1 MSKESPAFAYYAR
14 KIQIT
19 NRSKLIAE
27 WQDAP
32 ITLRDRAFLHDIL
45 DGFSLKELA
54 SKYNMTISGVAKR
67 KHKLF
72 IRLHRY
78 DMRNL

>member
-1 MSKESPAFAYYAR
+1 MGKKSPAFAYYAR

-19 NRSKLIAE
+19 SRSKLVAE

-45 DGFSLKELA
+45 DGLSLKGLA
-54 SKYNMTISGVAKR
+54 SKHNITVSGVAKR

-72 IRLHRY
+72 VRLHRY

>member
-1 MSKESPAFAYYAR
+1 MGRKSPAFAYYAR
-14 KIQIT
+14 KIQMT
-19 NRSKLIAE
+19 SRSKLIAE

-32 ITLRDRAFLHDIL
+32 IALRDKSFLCDIL

-72 IRLHRY
+72 IHLHRY